1 MYRMGKDTCEAICQ
15 APKQN
20 QKQNQNKT
28 HIVMQPEIRHSNN
41 NDAKETESLQTT
53 RSLSA
58 PNQLA
63 RRSFLRNLGMGAA
76 LLVPGAALLGGSSK
90 ALAANG
96 RQRLNPGDVAILQ
109 LLTAAELIEAD
120 LWQQYKELGGVD
132 SPESGYRAGLEILD
146 EDQPQYISDNTDD
159 ELSHAAF
166 LNAYLRSKG
175 ERQVNL
181 RQFANLPPSQVS
193 FVPQTG
199 RLTNLKQL
207 TVDTSWWTRYRS
219 TTNPDFGATFPNA
232 VPSLDIGLHTAIPR
246 NDDELG
252 DPDNPSDHVKA
263 IAFTAGFHFGYIEQ
277 GGTSLYATLA
287 QKVTSLEV
295 LRILLSIGGSE
306 IMHFQTWQDK
316 AGNATP
322 LTDFDPINNSTVTFI
337 DLTTGQPETLQA
349 NLIMPE
355 PCEFIR
361 RSLPACSIIRP
372 TGPGQLDATGVI
384 NSFIA
389 DGLFRGQPPQFL
401 QLITSLASAADAAE
415 REVGD

>member
-1 MYRMGKDTCEAICQ
+1 MKSEIKPTVIKERDSAESSNPSQ
-15 APKQN
+15 ELR
-20 QKQNQNKT
+20 
-28 HIVMQPEIRHSNN
+28 QPR
-41 NDAKETESLQTT
+41 
-53 RSLSA
+53 R
-58 PNQLA
+58 LA

-76 LLVPGAALLGGSSK
+76 LLAPGAALLGSSSK

-96 RQRLNPGDVAILQ
+96 GQSLNAGDVAILQ
-109 LLTAAELIEAD
+109 LLAAAELIEAD

-132 SPESGYRAGLEILD
+132 APDSGYKAGLVILD
-146 EDQPQYISDNTDD
+146 GDQPQYISDNTDD

-175 ERQVNL
+175 EQQVNL

-193 FVPQTG
+193 FVPQSG

-246 NDDELG
+246 NNDELG
-252 DPDNPSDHVKA
+252 DPNNPSDHVKA

-322 LTDFDPINNSTVTFI
+322 LTDVDPINNSTVTFI

-361 RSLPACSIIRP
+361 RGLPACSIIRP

-401 QLITSLASAADAAE
+401 QLINSLAQAADAAQ
-415 REVGD
+415 RE

>member
-1 MYRMGKDTCEAICQ
+1 MHRIGKDRCEAICQ

-20 QKQNQNKT
+20 RKQNQNKT
-28 HIVMQPEIRHSNN
+28 HIVMQPEIHHSNN
-41 NDAKETESLQTT
+41 NDAKETESPQTA
-53 RSLSA
+53 RPLSV
-58 PNQLA
+58 PDRLA
-63 RRSFLRNLGMGAA
+63 RRSFLRRLGLGAA
-76 LLVPGAALLGGSSK
+76 LLVPGAALLSGSSK

-96 RQRLNPGDVAILQ
+96 RQRLNAGDVAILQ
-109 LLTAAELIEAD
+109 LLAAAELIEAD

-146 EDQPQYISDNTDD
+146 EDQPQYISDNTAD

-175 ERQVNL
+175 ERQVDL
-181 RQFANLPPSQVS
+181 GQFANLPPSQVS

-232 VPSLDIGLHTAIPR
+232 VQSLDIGLHTAIPR
-246 NDDELG
+246 NDNELG
-252 DPDNPSDHVKA
+252 DPNNPSDHVKA
-263 IAFTAGFHFGYIEQ
+263 VAFTAGFHFGYIEQ

-361 RSLPACSIIRP
+361 RGLPACSIIRP